1 MSSRRLAA
9 STGLLCSCASI
20 RNSVC
25 FFFFFNDTAT
35 TEIYTLSL
43 HDALPI
49 LIALC
54 WMSAYAIRFRLM
66 PVTDV
71 PPFRDYALQLLPILL
86 VWGFAFRAFDLYRPN
101 RLASHL
107 SEWVDVAK
115 ASTLGALVLVAIMT
129 FAFRGYDYSRL
140 VIALFWVQSIV
151 AVSFSRA
158 VFREA
163 LRFARRRGYNQR
175 YAIVVGGGEPEAEV
189 LRVLRRRRG
198 VGIQVLGLLSDK
210 ADTPGID
217 APRLGGVEEIRAV
230 PDQHQVDIEFID

>member
-1 MSSRRLAA
+1 PGDL
-9 STGLLCSCASI
+9 G
-20 RNSVC
+20 
-25 FFFFFNDTAT
+25 
-35 TEIYTLSL
+35 
-43 HDALPI
+43 

-140 VIALFWVQSIV
+140 VIAFFWVQSIV
-151 AVSFSRA
+151 AVSFSRRW
-158 VFREA
+158 FREA
-163 LRFARRRGYNQR
+163 RRIGRPR
-175 YAIVVGGGEPEAEV
+175 TRK
-189 LRVLRRRRG
+189 RVAQ
-198 VGIQVLGLLSDK
+198 GI
-210 ADTPGID
+210 
-217 APRLGGVEEIRAV
+217 
-230 PDQHQVDIEFID
+230 